1 MPKRKSF
8 LEKLTGSIEI
18 EKEEPAVR
26 RLSPREEIK
35 LEKVKKQKKAK
46 SADLSAET
54 KVKAGAEQRE
64 EDWLPEQEG
73 QLTVDVYQT
82 EQDIVIKSTIAGV
95 EPQTLDIAITN
106 DMVTIK
112 GVREKDEEVSEE
124 DYYCQEC
131 YWGPFSR
138 SIILPLDVDTDKTSA
153 MMKNGILTVRLPKVE
168 KSKTKKIRVKMA

>member
-8 LEKLTGSIEI
+8 IEKLTGAVEQDS
-18 EKEEPAVR
+18 EPK
-26 RLSPREEIK
+26 EIK
-35 LEKVKKQKKAK
+35 PQQKKQKK
-46 SADLSAET
+46 
-54 KVKAGAEQRE
+54 E

-82 EQDIVIKSTIAGV
+82 EQEIVIKSTIAGV

-112 GVREKDEEVSEE
+112 GVREKDEEVTEE
-124 DYYCQEC
+124 DYYYQEC

-138 SIILPLDVDTDKTSA
+138 SIILPLDVDADKTNA
-153 MMKNGILTVRLPKVE
+153 MMKNGILTIRLPKVE
-168 KSKTKKIRVKMA
+168 RSKTKKIRVKMA

>member
-26 RLSPREEIK
+26 RLSP
-35 LEKVKKQKKAK
+35 Q
-46 SADLSAET
+46 AET
-54 KVKAGAEQRE
+54 KPEKIKKEAKKKSEAERKQQ

-112 GVREKDEEVSEE
+112 GVREKDEEISEE

-153 MMKNGILTVRLPKVE
+153 MMKNGILTIRLPKVE